1 MKGIQVIKDPSGK
14 LTEIRID
21 ALTHP
26 ELAEEIYHLL
36 AAVQRAKKTERS
48 LVFKSSRISNG
59 TGKTMDLSS
68 FNQLIRDSKESG
80 ELSQEDFFLRYPKWL
95 KKEKSYLQN

>member
-1 MKGIQVIKDPSGK
+1 MDGIQVIKDTSGK

-21 ALTHP
+21 AITNP

-36 AAVQRAKKTERS
+36 AAVSRAKETE
-48 LVFKSSRISNG
+48 KSMIYKNSRISKG
-59 TGKTMDLSS
+59 SGKAMDNST
-68 FNQLIRDSKESG
+68 FNDLIRSSKSSG
-80 ELSQEDFFLRYPKWL
+80 ELTQEEFFLRYPQWL

>member
-1 MKGIQVIKDPSGK
+1 MEGIHVTKDTSGK

-21 ALTHP
+21 ALTNP
-26 ELAEEIYHLL
+26 ELAEEIYHML
-36 AAVQRAKKTERS
+36 AAVQRAKETERS

-59 TGKTMDLSS
+59 SGKTMDLLT

-80 ELSQEDFFLRYPKWL
+80 ELTQEEFFLRYPQWL
-95 KKEKSYLQN
+95 KKEKSYLHN

>member
-1 MKGIQVIKDPSGK
+1 MDGIQVIKDTSGK

-21 ALTHP
+21 AVTHP

-36 AAVQRAKKTERS
+36 AAVSRAKETEKS

-59 TGKTMDLSS
+59 SGKAMDLTS
-68 FNQLIRDSKESG
+68 FNELIRASKESG
-80 ELSQEDFFLRYPKWL
+80 ELTKEEFFARYPKWL